1 MRITFNPNIM
11 STSPIRP
18 VHRVTRKAARV
29 SAESVEQEA
38 EIAAP
43 VTTSVSQLGRLL
55 SKEEQEVEE
64 RNYKKKNPLWN
75 TMLNL

>member
-18 VHRVTRKAARV
+18 VHRVTRKAAQV
-29 SAESVEQEA
+29 TAESVEET
-38 EIAAP
+38 ETVAP

-55 SKEEQEVEE
+55 SKEEQEVHE
-64 RNYKKKNPLWN
+64 RDYKKKNPLWN